1 MIVAYITDLFAQA
14 EISRTAREAGVE
26 IKVVSSIYKFLPE
39 VESDPSAILVD
50 LDAQG
55 ISPTSLIVQVKQ
67 RKPGLPVIAFGRN
80 PGKALLEGARIAGA
94 DRVFEKSENSLS
106 EVLKEFS

>member
-26 IKVVSSIYKFLPE
+26 LKVVSSIYKFLPE
-39 VESDPSAILVD
+39 VESSPAAILVD

-67 RKPGLPVIAFGRN
+67 RNPGLPVIAFGRS
-80 PGKALLEGARIAGA
+80 PGQALLEGARTAGA
-94 DRVFEKSENSLS
+94 DHVLQESENSLS
-106 EVLKEFS
+106 EVLKKFG

>member
-1 MIVAYITDLFAQA
+1 MIVAFITDLFAQA

-26 IKVVSSIYKFLPE
+26 LKVVSSLYKFLPE
-39 VESDPSAILVD
+39 VEDSPSAVLVD

-67 RKPGLPVIAFGRN
+67 RNPGLPVIAFGRS
-80 PGKALLEGARIAGA
+80 PGQTLLAGARTAGA
-94 DRVFEKSENSLS
+94 DHVLQESEDSLS
-106 EVLKEFS
+106 EVLKKFS

>member
-14 EISRTAREAGVE
+14 KISRTAREAGVE
-26 IKVVSSIYKFLPE
+26 IKVVSSLYKFLPE

-67 RKPGLPVIAFGRN
+67 RKLICLDERIQISVILHHLFCLTN
-80 PGKALLEGARIAGA
+80 TLVLL
-94 DRVFEKSENSLS
+94 VF
-106 EVLKEFS
+106 

>member
-26 IKVVSSIYKFLPE
+26 LKVVSSLYKFLPE
-39 VESDPSAILVD
+39 IENRPAAILVD
-50 LDAQG
+50 LDASG

-67 RKPGLPVIAFGRN
+67 RNPELPVIAFGRSL
-80 PGKALLEGARIAGA
+80 GESLLEAARAAGA
-94 DRVFEKSENSLS
+94 DHVLQEAENTLS
-106 EVLKEFS
+106 GVLKKLS

>member
-14 EISRTAREAGVE
+14 KISRTAREAGVE
-26 IKVVSSIYKFLPE
+26 IKVVSSLYKFLPE
-39 VESDPSAILVD
+39 VESDPSAIMVD

-67 RKPGLPVIAFGRN
+67 RKPELPVIALGRN
-80 PGKALLEGARIAGA
+80 SEKALLERARTAGA
-94 DRVFEKSENSLS
+94 DHVLGEHENKLS
-106 EVLKEFS
+106 ELLKSFG